1 MVTDLLQSI
10 SEYLS
15 QSGEGWEQMSH
26 AMDNN
31 PVVMTMIIVACVL
44 LSLSF
49 YLVSILLTTTLMAK
63 GFFSTAHKKVG
74 VWFILFLILVGT
86 AFGSQLVTMFYPFY
100 WIYSG
105 ILTATGTVALLTS
118 ILYVKN
124 YRALSELPTARDI
137 ITMQKEN
144 VELKEKN
151 KLLQD
156 YIDVLCQKCELH
168 VNSLKK
174 EHSKLSVEVS
184 DHLILRKEQKDSTD
198 ANTAGEP
205 I

>member
-31 PVVMTMIIVACVL
+31 PIVMTMIIVACVL

-74 VWFILFLILVGT
+74 VWFILFLIL
-86 AFGSQLVTMFYPFY
+86 Y

-198 ANTAGEP
+198 ANPAGEP